1 MINGRSI
8 KALVS
13 NGAEAA
19 AKNGNGNG
27 NGHKNGLKI
36 RESIKPDES
45 GVYRITED
53 QSSQLKDQLFEHVQ
67 ATGGTKGFG
76 QIEVDGE
83 PVRPKARPGSLAKV
97 TKGSQFKFNLKSGL
111 KKADAKRALG
121 DKPSSALEKH
131 QRQQF
136 NGMHND
142 AVAMAK
148 EDLQYQAAGFSGY
161 LEHMR
166 RLNSPFWQSK
176 RANGRSAGDVD
187 NLVTLFDPEFKAFKD
202 SAERYVERHWPKYD
216 IFMDEYGELA
226 LEDLLTGTIIGYLN
240 QGFDYKMQL
249 HKLMAT
255 RPQ

>member
-19 AKNGNGNG
+19 IKNGNGNG
-27 NGHKNGLKI
+27 NGLKNGLKI
-36 RESIKPDES
+36 REPIKPDQS

-97 TKGSQFKFNLKSGL
+97 TEGSDFKFNRKSGL
-111 KKADAKRALG
+111 KNADAKRALG
-121 DKPSSALEKH
+121 DKPSSAFQKH

-136 NGMHND
+136 NEMHND
-142 AVAMAK
+142 AVGLAK

-161 LEHMR
+161 LEHKR
-166 RLNSPFWQSK
+166 RLNSPFWKSK
-176 RANGRSAGDVD
+176 RAGGRSAGDVD
-187 NLVTLFDPEFKAFKD
+187 NLITLFDPEFKAFKD
-202 SAERYVERHWPKYD
+202 SAERYVERHWPNYD
-216 IFMDEYGELA
+216 LIMDETGDLA
-226 LEDLLTGTIIGYLN
+226 IEDILTGKIIGYLN
-240 QGFDYKMQL
+240 EGFDYKMQL
-249 HKLMAT
+249 HKLLAT
-255 RPQ
+255 RPA